1 MNVVIDTNCLLV
13 SISPFSKYHWLFQL
27 IINEKLTVHV
37 TTEILAEYSEIISK
51 KYNENVSN
59 QVIQTLLELPNVK
72 PVYIH
77 YQFNLI
83 YSAPD
88 DNKFVDCTI
97 ASNADYLVSNDKH
110 LNVLKEIPFPKVNL
124 VKLEEFEA
132 LVKGVLY

>member
-27 IINEKLTVHV
+27 IINERLTVHV

>member
-37 TTEILAEYSEIISK
+37 TTEILAEYSEIIGK

-72 PVYIH
+72 PVHIH

-83 YSAPD
+83 YSDPD
-88 DNKFVDCTI
+88 DKKFVDCTI

-132 LVKGVLY
+132 LVKGVPY

>member
-37 TTEILAEYSEIISK
+37 TTEILAEYSEIIGK

-83 YSAPD
+83 YSDPD
-88 DNKFVDCTI
+88 DIKFVDCTI

-110 LNVLKEIPFPKVNL
+110 LNVLKEVPFPKVNL

>member
-37 TTEILAEYSEIISK
+37 TTEILAEYSEIIGK

-83 YSAPD
+83 YSDPD

-132 LVKGVLY
+132 LVKGVPY

>member
-37 TTEILAEYSEIISK
+37 TTEILAEYSEIIGK

-83 YSAPD
+83 YSDPD

-110 LNVLKEIPFPKVNL
+110 LNVLKEVPFPKVNL
-124 VKLEEFEA
+124 VKLEEFED

>member
-37 TTEILAEYSEIISK
+37 TTEILAEYSEIIGK

-72 PVYIH
+72 PVHIH

-83 YSAPD
+83 YSDPD

-132 LVKGVLY
+132 LVKGVPY

>member
-37 TTEILAEYSEIISK
+37 TTEILAEYSEIIGK

-83 YSAPD
+83 YSDPD

-110 LNVLKEIPFPKVNL
+110 LNVLKEVPFPKVNL